1 MWTSTDRWSCP
12 YCPSTTVIDGS
23 PEDTAVAI
31 EAVQRRHGKLH
42 QKAREEER
50 VARWVA
56 KMRRDMG
63 IVTPPG
69 KLSA

>member
-1 MWTSTDRWSCP
+1 MWCEPDRWSCP
-12 YCPSTTVIDGS
+12 DCAATTVIDGS

-31 EAVQRRHGKLH
+31 AAVQRRHGKLH

-63 IVTPPG
+63 IA
-69 KLSA
+69 S

>member
-12 YCPSTTVIDGS
+12 DCNTTTVIDGS

-31 EAVQRRHGKLH
+31 ESVQRRHGKLH
-42 QKAREEER
+42 AAAREEER

-63 IVTPPG
+63 IVTG
-69 KLSA
+69 RDGMAS